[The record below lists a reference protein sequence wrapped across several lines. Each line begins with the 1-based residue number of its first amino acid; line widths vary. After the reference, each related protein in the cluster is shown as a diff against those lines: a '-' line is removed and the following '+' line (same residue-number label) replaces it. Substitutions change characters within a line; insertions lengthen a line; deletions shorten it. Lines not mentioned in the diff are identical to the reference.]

1 MRHLLIDTDTGSDD
15 AVAIVMALRES
26 TVRVEAITTVMGN
39 VGLAAATRNAAAAV
53 AAAESYS
60 PPIFAGAALPLLRRR
75 VAAESVHGEDGMSG
89 AVGEGPAP
97 VLAEGHAALAI
108 IEAAR
113 RFPGELELLTLGPLT
128 NLALALSLDPE
139 IAVLLKGATL
149 MAGTGLG
156 PGNISAAAEF
166 NVFADAEAAAIAL
179 RLLAAE
185 GSRGLPVLVG
195 WDACLGD
202 ALFREADAR
211 AWVATGSRR
220 ALFCERCT
228 RSLRAF
234 YAERLGLGGFG
245 LADPAA
251 AAAALRPDLVRTS
264 FEARVEVETG
274 GTIAYGLLTLDRR
287 PGSSPNARAVTAL
300 DGPGL
305 RAYLLGLLGG

>member
-1 MRHLLIDTDTGSDD
+1 MRRLLIDTDTGSDD

-26 TVRVEAITTVMGN
+26 SVRVEAITTVMGN
-39 VGLAAATRNAAAAV
+39 VSLPAAMRNAAASV

-60 PPIFAGAALPLLRRR
+60 PPIFAGAAHPLLRRR
-75 VAAESVHGEDGMSG
+75 VAAESVHGPDGMSG

-97 VLAEGHAALAI
+97 ELSAGHAALAI

-128 NLALALSLDPE
+128 NLALALSLDPG
-139 IAVLLKGATL
+139 IAALLKGATL

-179 RLLAAE
+179 RYLSAE
-185 GSRGLPVLVG
+185 GTGGLPVLVG
-195 WDACLGD
+195 WDACLGE
-202 ALFREADAR
+202 ALLGEADAR
-211 AWVATGSRR
+211 AWAASGSRR
-220 ALFCERCT
+220 GIFCERCT
-228 RSLRAF
+228 RSLRTH
-234 YAERLGLGGFG
+234 YSERLGLGGFG

-251 AAAALRPDLVRTS
+251 AAAALRPDLVRAS
-264 FEARVEVETG
+264 FEARAEVETG
-274 GTIAYGLLTLDRR
+274 GAVAYGLLSLDRR
-287 PGSSPNARAVTAL
+287 PGASPNARAVTAL
-300 DGPGL
+300 DGPGF